1 MGSDGPS
8 FETKKQNIRNKA
20 QFINPPQEA
29 EILLLQS
36 AEILYENKSS
46 KQQLS
51 KNKTKKVKR
60 NRKKWLI
67 IMHHYLQIFFLGC
80 MILTFHTAQENC
92 IMSYKFG
99 HSWQLKKIKILGIVL
114 ELPAKR
120 HCQLNIHCKNG
131 PNGLKLAMLF
141 SWQLQIGPRILN
153 F

>member
-80 MILTFHTAQENC
+80 MILTFHNA
-92 IMSYKFG
+92 
-99 HSWQLKKIKILGIVL
+99 
-114 ELPAKR
+114 
-120 HCQLNIHCKNG
+120 
-131 PNGLKLAMLF
+131 
-141 SWQLQIGPRILN
+141 
-153 F
+153 